1 MAMVSVQENSGSINV
16 HASCKIK
23 ATTKY
28 TLCDGVVTILSLLL
42 YVADIVTGKEMCQHF
57 PLRLAIFVELI
68 IFLNQILYW
77 VSNT

>member
-23 ATTKY
+23 ATAKY

-57 PLRLAIFVELI
+57 SVTFGT
-68 IFLNQILYW
+68 FC
-77 VSNT
+77 